1 MNNPGQ
7 RQASVA
13 HMESGVWQLIRRFS
27 KYSLAPLVFGRARR
41 RIADRLLIGL
51 AMTGAFVLFTATL
64 SNFSLGLHW
73 GATAG
78 TGASALCYFG
88 LYVYLRRREP
98 GAIAYAVIIV
108 ATFVSLAVLYVTNGG
123 YSSSVPMFFVVAAAM
138 FTAALPYRF
147 RWRAALAL
155 AALATIMMGLDYW
168 RPALIIPYSSEVIHR
183 ADTWAGLVVSLLV
196 TTTAIGLIRG
206 AYEKNTR
213 RAERRNRLLSRVA
226 GMERSLREA
235 ALLASRARTN
245 MLAAVS
251 HDIRTPL
258 HTVYSLS
265 ELLAEDAREDQRES
279 FEIMRTAARHLHA
292 LVNDMLD
299 LSRIEAGR
307 MFLEDGDFY
316 PPDLIETIR
325 KTHVTQA
332 LTKGLSLEVEI
343 DPALE
348 LGLRGD
354 RRRIEQIL
362 HNLAG
367 NAVKFT
373 ARGSVRL
380 IARLLD
386 RTDARARV
394 LFIVRDTGPGI
405 PASRLGTI
413 FEEFVQASEAVE
425 RRYGGTGLGLAITRR
440 IVQLMEGRL
449 EVESREGE
457 GSEFQ
462 VELQFAVAAEN
473 SPERDRNAEL
483 VVDLSSISVLIV
495 DDFLPN
501 AEIAAHLIKRR
512 GGRADAAPGG
522 AEALQLLSARPYSIV
537 LLDLEMPGV
546 DGYETARRIRAP
558 DFPRNQ
564 TPIIALSATSLTEN
578 IERALAAGMNA
589 SLGKPFTPTEL
600 YDVIRQYATAVE

>member
-1 MNNPGQ
+1 
-7 RQASVA
+7 
-13 HMESGVWQLIRRFS
+13 MESGVRRRFRRLG
-27 KYSLAPLVFGRARR
+27 KFAAGPLVFGRARR
-41 RIADRLLIGL
+41 RIADRLLVGL
-51 AMTGAFVLFTATL
+51 AITGALVLLSATL
-64 SNFSLGLHW
+64 ANLSLGLHW
-73 GATAG
+73 GAIAG
-78 TGASALCYFG
+78 TGATAACYFG
-88 LYVYLRRREP
+88 VYIYLRRREP
-98 GAIAYAVIIV
+98 GALTYFITIV
-108 ATFVSLAVLYVTNGG
+108 ATFASLALLYITNGG
-123 YSSSVPMFFVVAAAM
+123 YSSSIPMFFVVAAAM
-138 FTAALPYRF
+138 FTAALPFRF
-147 RWRAALAL
+147 RWRATLAL
-155 AALATIMMGLDYW
+155 AALATTMMALDYW
-168 RPALIIPYSSEVIHR
+168 HPALIIPYDSEQIHR
-183 ADTWAGLVVSLLV
+183 ADIWAGLLVSLLV

-213 RAERRNRLLSRVA
+213 RAERRNRLLSRIA

-316 PPDLIETIR
+316 PPDVIETIR

-332 LTKGLSLEVEI
+332 LTKGLSLEVDI

-354 RRRIEQIL
+354 RRRLEQIL

-380 IARLLD
+380 AARLLE
-386 RTDARARV
+386 RNESVARV
-394 LFIVRDTGPGI
+394 LFVVRDTGPGI

-413 FEEFVQASEAVE
+413 FEEFVQASDAVE

-440 IVQLMEGRL
+440 IVQLMDGRL
-449 EVESREGE
+449 EVESREDE

-462 VELQFAVAAEN
+462 VELEFAIAAEG
-473 SPERDRNAEL
+473 SSERDRSAEAA
-483 VVDLSSISVLIV
+483 VDLSAISVLIV

-522 AEALQLLSARPYSIV
+522 TEALQLLAARDYSIV

-564 TPIIALSATSLTEN
+564 VPIVALSATSLSEN
-578 IERALAAGMNA
+578 IERALASGMNA

-600 YDVIRQYATAVE
+600 YDVIRQYARNLD

>member
-1 MNNPGQ
+1 
-7 RQASVA
+7 
-13 HMESGVWQLIRRFS
+13 MESGVRRRFRRFS
-27 KYSLAPLVFGRARR
+27 RFAAGPFVFGRARR
-41 RIADRLLIGL
+41 RIADRLLVGL
-51 AMTGAFVLFTATL
+51 SITGVLVLLSATFANL
-64 SNFSLGLHW
+64 SLGLHW
-73 GATAG
+73 GAVAG
-78 TGASALCYFG
+78 TAATALCFCAV
-88 LYVYLRRREP
+88 YVYLRRHEP
-98 GAIAYAVIIV
+98 GPLTYITTVL
-108 ATFVSLAVLYVTNGG
+108 ATFASLTILYFTNGG
-123 YSSSVPMFFVVAAAM
+123 YSSSIPMFFVVAAAM
-138 FTAALPYRF
+138 FTAALPFRF
-147 RWRAALAL
+147 RWRATLAL
-155 AALATIMMGLDYW
+155 AGLATLLMALDYLF
-168 RPALIIPYSSEVIHR
+168 PALIIPYDSDPIHR
-183 ADTWAGLVVSLLV
+183 ADVWAGLLVSLLV

-213 RAERRNRLLSRVA
+213 RAERRNRLLSRIA

-316 PPDLIETIR
+316 PPDVIETIR

-332 LTKGLSLEVEI
+332 LAKGLALEVEI

-362 HNLAG
+362 HNLTG

-380 IARLLD
+380 EARLAERND
-386 RTDARARV
+386 SAARV
-394 LFIVRDTGPGI
+394 MFVVRDTGPGI
-405 PASRLGTI
+405 PASRLGNI
-413 FEEFVQASEAVE
+413 FEEFVQASDAVE

-440 IVQLMEGRL
+440 IVQLMDGRL

-462 VELQFAVAAEN
+462 VELSFAVAAEG
-473 SPERDRNAEL
+473 PAERDRGSEAE
-483 VVDLSSISVLIV
+483 VDLSDISVLIV

-512 GGRADAAPGG
+512 GGHADAAPGG
-522 AEALQLLSARPYSIV
+522 AEALQLLAARDYSIV

-558 DFPRNQ
+558 DFPKKHV
-564 TPIIALSATSLTEN
+564 PIIALSATSLTEN
-578 IERALAAGMNA
+578 IERALASGMNA

-600 YDVIRQYATAVE
+600 YDVIRQYARVAE